1 MDRHLNSSKGDERS
15 FRGMAYNLHEE
26 TYLVSFIH
34 ERNNLPNEIQFIA
47 TSNDKHE
54 ELELVQGFSVDI
66 PKQTMQLHQTKA
78 APKIQ

>member
-26 TYLVSFIH
+26 TSLVSFIH

-54 ELELVQGFSVDI
+54 ELELVQCFSADI
-66 PKQTMQLHQTKA
+66 NKSCNYIRRKLL
-78 APKIQ
+78 PKIQ